1 MKGYLGRTVAVA
13 LAFAVT
19 ASPVVAQLI
28 GNPVYAPAGAGGL
41 TLAADFGR
49 GVNDA
54 SGKTNFFGG
63 RAELGLPIIRIGAG
77 VGIYDRNITGVDKE
91 VTLAGNAA
99 LQVFGGP
106 LVPVSVSLQV
116 GVGYLKTS
124 AAGVAGG
131 DQTTLSVPVG
141 LALAVNVPTPGLSID
156 PWVMPRL
163 QITRTSNGTSD
174 TDVNFA
180 ASAGINFSLPIGLGA
195 HAALDYVVVSAPAG
209 SLLSSSDF
217 SPVRFGIGVHYT
229 ISIPSLGVPGVPGM

>member
-1 MKGYLGRTVAVA
+1 MKGYLGRTAAVA

-19 ASPVVAQLI
+19 ASPAVAQLI

-54 SGKTNFFGG
+54 SGKTNFLGG

-77 VGIYDRNITGVDKE
+77 VGIYDPNLTGVDKE

-106 LVPVSVSLQV
+106 LVPVSISLQV
-116 GVGYLKTS
+116 GIGYLKRSGT
-124 AAGVAGG
+124 GVAG
-131 DQTTLSVPVG
+131 DETTLSVPVG
-141 LALAVNVPTPGLSID
+141 LVLAVNVPTPGLSID
-156 PWVMPRL
+156 PWVAPRL

-180 ASAGINFSLPIGLGA
+180 ASAGVNFSLPIGLAA
-195 HAALDYVVVSAPAG
+195 HVALDYVVVSAPAG
-209 SLLSSSDF
+209 SPLSSSDF
-217 SPVRFGIGVHYT
+217 SPVLFGIGVHYT
-229 ISIPSLGVPGVPGM
+229 ISIPSLGVPGVPGV